1 MRRAAHVPPLA
12 LAVLALAVLVLA
24 LTACDGERTPS
35 HIAFDLVPAESG
47 FRFRHELPG
56 GTLDNLPKSAMGGV
70 GVFDADGDGLLD
82 VYCVN
87 GGWNDAIAG
96 SGRRPAQVP
105 TSRLFRN
112 LGGWRFE
119 DVTERAGVGFA
130 GAGMGICI
138 GDVDNDGD
146 VDFFVPAYGRTAL
159 YLGRG
164 DGTFEDASARS
175 GIAAGMHAGAC
186 FLDYDRDGLLDLFAA
201 QYVDPRGADPSVVTT
216 NQEGDFPGPGAYR
229 GQPARLYRGRGDGT
243 FEDVTSKAGVG
254 TPGKGMGA
262 LATDVDGDGWI
273 DIVVANDTEANHVWL
288 NKGDGTFR
296 DAAATL
302 GMAFGLDAEPRGSMG
317 VSAADLDRDG
327 RLDYLVPDTRGGAVY
342 AGRERWYTDRA
353 RDWGLAAGSH
363 AQTGW
368 ADVPFDADN
377 DGWIDVY
384 KVHGDVRTLYTQPS
398 FLLRN
403 DAGRFARVDVGP
415 EGRAAAAEVDLA
427 GRSAVAGDLD
437 GDGLQ
442 DLVVMG
448 LNSHAVMLRNR
459 STGAGNWVRLRLV
472 GTKSNRMALGARV
485 SGRCS
490 DLPLVGE
497 VSGSTSYISAG
508 DVRLHF
514 GLGADDEMA
523 DVVVRWPAGAEQ
535 RLGDLD
541 AGREH
546 VIREP

>member
-24 LTACDGERTPS
+24 LTASDGERTPS

-175 GIAAGMHAGAC
+175 GIAA
-186 FLDYDRDGLLDLFAA
+186 R
-201 QYVDPRGADPSVVTT
+201 
-216 NQEGDFPGPGAYR
+216 
-229 GQPARLYRGRGDGT
+229 QPARAGLLHYPPPRLHAHIPAPEVVPRRGGPSWASLGSSGPSST
-243 FEDVTSKAGVG
+243 AG
-254 TPGKGMGA
+254 
-262 LATDVDGDGWI
+262 
-273 DIVVANDTEANHVWL
+273 
-288 NKGDGTFR
+288 
-296 DAAATL
+296 AAT
-302 GMAFGLDAEPRGSMG
+302 ARSRTSRRRRA
-317 VSAADLDRDG
+317 SAH
-327 RLDYLVPDTRGGAVY
+327 P
-342 AGRERWYTDRA
+342 
-353 RDWGLAAGSH
+353 
-363 AQTGW
+363 
-368 ADVPFDADN
+368 
-377 DGWIDVY
+377 
-384 KVHGDVRTLYTQPS
+384 
-398 FLLRN
+398 
-403 DAGRFARVDVGP
+403 
-415 EGRAAAAEVDLA
+415 GRAWA
-427 GRSAVAGDLD
+427 RSRPTWTATA
-437 GDGLQ
+437 
-442 DLVVMG
+442 
-448 LNSHAVMLRNR
+448 
-459 STGAGNWVRLRLV
+459 
-472 GTKSNRMALGARV
+472 
-485 SGRCS
+485 
-490 DLPLVGE
+490 
-497 VSGSTSYISAG
+497 GSTSSWRTTPRRTTSG
-508 DVRLHF
+508 
-514 GLGADDEMA
+514 
-523 DVVVRWPAGAEQ
+523 
-535 RLGDLD
+535 
-541 AGREH
+541 
-546 VIREP
+546 